1 MSLHVH
7 PGLLSLIVGMA
18 VFAASPET
26 ASAQFVGGITVYNIP
41 SYQPVA
47 PVAYYAPAPVYAPV
61 IQAAPVFVPR
71 PVLAPVPVA
80 PVVVQSAYYGPAPIA
95 VAPAYSYSTYSSY
108 YVAPLA
114 PRGYT
119 ARYRSTP
126 YGYTYRERAW

>member
-1 MSLHVH
+1 MNLFVR
-7 PGLLSLIVGMA
+7 PGLLSLVIGMA

-26 ASAQFVGGITVYNIP
+26 ASAQFVGGVTVYNIP
-41 SYQPVA
+41 SYQPIA

-61 IQAAPVFVPR
+61 FQAAPVYVPR
-71 PVLAPVPVA
+71 PVLA

-95 VAPAYSYSTYSSY
+95 VAPAYSYSSYSSY
-108 YVAPLA
+108 HVVAPLP

-119 ARYRSTP
+119 VRYRSTP